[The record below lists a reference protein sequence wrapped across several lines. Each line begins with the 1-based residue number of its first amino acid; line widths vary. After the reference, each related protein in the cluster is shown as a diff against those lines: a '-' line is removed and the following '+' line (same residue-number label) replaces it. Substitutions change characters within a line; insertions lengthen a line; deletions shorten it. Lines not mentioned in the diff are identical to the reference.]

1 MKWRHTLLT
10 NGYMSGI
17 VSNNSTQT
25 LRFEWWFT
33 FLKSYESQT
42 WLQPYVC
49 HNIRKYEL
57 MLPFVM
63 KKYLLFIL
71 FQYKKKK
78 LYKKI
83 NEIAINMK
91 TNSIGW
97 NIVILQKDRKNQWIS
112 SYYER
117 ETLVSDFNC
126 RLKRKSDGGNEL
138 MVRHVVPAKQL
149 D

>member
-1 MKWRHTLLT
+1 
-10 NGYMSGI
+10 
-17 VSNNSTQT
+17 
-25 LRFEWWFT
+25 
-33 FLKSYESQT
+33 
-42 WLQPYVC
+42 
-49 HNIRKYEL
+49 
-57 MLPFVM
+57 M